1 MAVLISLWFSVV
13 WIGVLVMLTGISW
26 LASVFVLTVFV
37 VLAPGPAVV
46 ITLGPA
52 GVVVN

>member
-1 MAVLISLWFSVV
+1 MAVLISLWSSIV
-13 WIGVLVMLTGISW
+13 WIGVLVMFTEIW
-26 LASVFVLTVFV
+26 LASAFVLSVAI

-52 GVVVN
+52 DVVVI